1 MNKSDL
7 AQHVAGETGMSRS
20 AAEAAVNAM
29 LSGIAGSLARDEPVS
44 LLGFGTFAARHR
56 PARTARNPRTG
67 GTVAVA
73 ASTTAAFKPGKT
85 LKDALNA
92 GAGS

>member
-7 AQHVAGETGMSRS
+7 ARHVAGETGMSRA

-29 LSGIAGSLARDEPVS
+29 LSGIAGSLVRDEPVS
-44 LLGFGTFAARHR
+44 LLGFGTFSARRR

-67 GTVAVA
+67 ETIPVA
-73 ASTTAAFKPGKT
+73 ASSTAAFKPGKS
-85 LKDALNA
+85 LKDTLNA
-92 GAGS
+92 GTT